1 MADKIV
7 LNIFDVVMQAK
18 LKLALPREKE
28 RLPFLIIVTL
38 I

>member
-7 LNIFDVVMQAK
+7 LNIFGVVMQAK

-28 RLPFLIIVTL
+28 MLPFLIIMAL